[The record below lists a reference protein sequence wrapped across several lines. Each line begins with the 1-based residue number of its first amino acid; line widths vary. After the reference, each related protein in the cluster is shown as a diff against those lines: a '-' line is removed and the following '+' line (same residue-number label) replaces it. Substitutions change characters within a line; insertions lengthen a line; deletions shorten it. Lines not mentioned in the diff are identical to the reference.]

1 MLNIIAVDIK
11 GEILNLGVPLSLT
24 LKTEEDVPADSVE
37 LTLSG
42 TGFPL
47 LKQIE
52 ILRDESLIFEA
63 EVDEQIES
71 FGVKP
76 VTRLVARSYASLLID
91 SEAYPMSFLNP
102 SAQDIFNR
110 YAKPFGFELRGENK
124 ELNGRFTVGKG
135 VSCFSVIKKF
145 SEKVYG
151 AFPRCEGKVLYI
163 NGKENTD
170 KLCLGSEGIPLESL
184 KTYNLRYSRVSRVYL
199 KLKEG
204 EGYKSFIADNDAENE
219 GINKIR
225 YLNASSTS
233 SFSVEDADRILSQAK
248 AKSFYAEAVCRGYL
262 GDALGKTA
270 KVESI
275 EEELYVSALKYYFG
289 NDGEY
294 TKLTLKRKEK

>member
-1 MLNIIAVDIK
+1 MLTINAIDIK
-11 GEILNLGVPLSLT
+11 GEKLHLGIPLSLT
-24 LKTEEDVPADSVE
+24 LKAEEDAPADSVE

-52 ILRDESLIFEA
+52 VLKGESLVFEA

-71 FGVKP
+71 FGKSF
-76 VTRLVARSYASLLID
+76 VTQLVARSSASLLID

-102 SAQDIFNR
+102 SAQDVFNR

-124 ELNGRFTVGKG
+124 EFNGRFTVGKG
-135 VSCFSVIKKF
+135 VSCFSVIKRF
-145 SEKVYG
+145 AEKVYG
-151 AFPRCEGKVLYI
+151 AFPRCEGKALYI
-163 NGKENTD
+163 SGKENTD
-170 KLCLGSEGIPLESL
+170 KLILGGEGILLKSL
-184 KTYNLRYSRVSRVYL
+184 KTYNLRHSRVSRVYL

-204 EGYKSFIADNDAENE
+204 EGYISFIADNDAENE

-233 SFSVEDADRILSQAK
+233 SSSVEDADKILSQAK
-248 AKSFYAEAVCRGYL
+248 AKSFYAEAVCRGCL

-289 NDGEY
+289 KDGEY
-294 TKLTLKRKEK
+294 TNLTLKRKEK